1 MMDQVKEQLGK
12 IYRSK
17 EEATMINFEEEIKK
31 FHPSLEIEEAENAI
45 YNNNISDITDVMI
58 QMVEELKGENK

>member
-1 MMDQVKEQLGK
+1 
-12 IYRSK
+12 
-17 EEATMINFEEEIKK
+17 MINFEEEIKK

-45 YNNNISDITDVMI
+45 YNNNITENTDVMI

>member
-1 MMDQVKEQLGK
+1 
-12 IYRSK
+12 
-17 EEATMINFEEEIKK
+17 MINFEEEIKK
-31 FHPSLEIEEAENAI
+31 FHTSLEIEEAENAI

>member
-1 MMDQVKEQLGK
+1 
-12 IYRSK
+12 
-17 EEATMINFEEEIKK
+17 MINFEEEIKK
-31 FHPSLEIEEAENAI
+31 FHPSLEIGEAENAI